1 VPDPLA
7 QDSAA
12 AIARGGSG
20 VKAQLRRMIDRLHS
34 RHRLAARCSAART
47 ANDAPAAAEWLRR
60 LARDNYVEGGGFDRD
75 PYQNAFNDGRR
86 ALALEILSSTR
97 IDAERLGALTKME
110 RETSMSEGD
119 RHQRSRR

>member
-1 VPDPLA
+1 MPDLLA

-20 VKAQLRRMIDRLHS
+20 VKAQLRRMIDRLQS
-34 RHRLAARCSAART
+34 RYRLAARVFCGADGNVT
-47 ANDAPAAAEWLRR
+47 PAAAEWLRR

-75 PYQNAFNDGRR
+75 PYQNAYNDGRR
-86 ALALEILSSTR
+86 SLAIEILSSTR

-110 RETSMSEGD
+110 RETD
-119 RHQRSRR
+119 D